1 MNIHWIPLQSIPA
14 AGKQFVLEDKA
25 LWQEPL
31 QEFGIECRILTPLRA
46 EIFVLPQEQGV
57 LFRGIITGSVA
68 LPCDRCAGNSTVV
81 IHHSFDSFEPY
92 PSDSLMTP
100 VKEGARKKTERRGHE
115 PAEASDDAA
124 GIDDI
129 DEAVIRNAA
138 HGRGV
143 EINPAALA
151 WEELS
156 LALPVKPLCH
166 SDCKGLCPVCGCNRN
181 TDSCTCESDQGD
193 PRLAALRGLHVGK
206 K

>member
-1 MNIHWIPLQSIPA
+1 MNTHWIPLQSIPA
-14 AGKQFVLEDKA
+14 AGKQFVLDDKT

-31 QEFGIECRILTPLRA
+31 HEFGIDCRILTPLRA

-57 LFRGIITGSVA
+57 LFRGLVTGSVA
-68 LPCDRCAGNSTVV
+68 LPCDRCADDSTVV

-100 VKEGARKKTERRGHE
+100 ARDGARKSPERRGHE
-115 PAEASDDAA
+115 PADASDDAA
-124 GIDDI
+124 EIDDI
-129 DEAVIRNAA
+129 DDAVIRNAA

-166 SDCKGLCPVCGCNRN
+166 GDCKGLCPVCGCNRN
-181 TDSCTCESDQGD
+181 TDSCTCGRDQGD